1 MSGMRDHGYKGA
13 FEMAATM
20 DYLFAYDATTNLIED
35 FMYQGITEAYLFD
48 EENKEF
54 IKKNNKW
61 ALKDMSERMLEAIQR
76 GLWENPSE
84 ETVEKLQKLFLNA
97 ENELE

>member
-1 MSGMRDHGYKGA
+1 MRDHGYKGA

-54 IKKNNKW
+54 IKNNNKW